1 MKNNK
6 IALLVL
12 GVLLCSNAFAKD
24 EKTVNEDP
32 KCADNQYKY
41 RIAYSYIVKELEM
54 GFGSLFTCFDRKIET
69 QEDWNWLQKQLQ
81 VKPKKAELT
90 IMSAIPIKN

>member
-6 IALLVL
+6 IALLIL
-12 GVLLCSNAFAKD
+12 GALICSNSFAKD
-24 EKTVNEDP
+24 NKNEDP

-41 RIAYSYIVKELEM
+41 RIAYSYIVKAKLEI
-54 GFGSLFTCFDRKIET
+54 GFGSLFTCFDRRIET

-81 VKPKKAELT
+81 VKPEKAELT
-90 IMSAIPIKN
+90 IMSATPIKY